1 MDGRGTRRRIAGGA
15 ALAVALVL
23 TAVALWWD
31 GAPWRGAA
39 EPTAVPSPSGS
50 VRLVSAEPV
59 GERGRALEVYSPAL
73 GRVAK
78 VRLLLPRGWRA
89 GSGPW
94 PLLFLLH
101 GCCDLGEPPLRPG
114 VGDTDWIMKGEAERI
129 TRDAPVIVVMPEGG
143 EVGFYSDWVRGPRWE
158 TFHLREL
165 IPLLEREFGAGD
177 RRAVA
182 GLSMGG
188 FGALAYAGRHPDLF
202 QAAASFSG
210 VVDIRFSPG
219 RLLSLFRR
227 EGVDPYAVWGNPMT
241 EPHAWAA
248 HNPADLAAAL
258 RGKYVYV
265 SCGNGEPGPLDE
277 ESRGFDGVEAHLLT
291 EARRFVAA
299 AEQAGV
305 TVDADFYGPGTHTW
319 PYWIRGLERA
329 LPGMLRALGV
339 S

>member
-1 MDGRGTRRRIAGGA
+1 
-15 ALAVALVL
+15 
-23 TAVALWWD
+23 
-31 GAPWRGAA
+31 
-39 EPTAVPSPSGS
+39 
-50 VRLVSAEPV
+50 
-59 GERGRALEVYSPAL
+59 
-73 GRVAK
+73 
-78 VRLLLPRGWRA
+78 
-89 GSGPW
+89 
-94 PLLFLLH
+94 
-101 GCCDLGEPPLRPG
+101 
-114 VGDTDWIMKGEAERI
+114 
-129 TRDAPVIVVMPEGG
+129 
-143 EVGFYSDWVRGPRWE
+143 
-158 TFHLREL
+158 
-165 IPLLEREFGAGD
+165 
-177 RRAVA
+177 
-182 GLSMGG
+182 MGG